1 MYLSKALSQLG
12 PNHELLLR
20 LPSYI
25 GGVGALICITAA
37 SFRLLK
43 SKAAIFVV
51 VYLTALNPKLIVM
64 AKEFKPYSFE
74 VFIHALL
81 TLWALEGVRRGGVSM
96 WFWVACAASF
106 LFCYNVAF
114 LLPAMVIA
122 LSPAPVSK
130 LWSICRGMFARITT
144 VQRLIL
150 IAALVGILLLINE
163 TVYSMLG
170 AEAREAK
177 WGNKYNVFPV
187 GKDFLE
193 SLVWY
198 AEKTW
203 QLIKAPGHLH
213 GLTTTQLLF
222 VQIAFFATYVL
233 GILHLLQKR
242 NYAVLLILC
251 GPLLTAA
258 VANILGYWPYGNF
271 RTNLF
276 LLPGLLLLA
285 GIGFEKL
292 TTLKRLRIP
301 AVVGAGLIVA
311 ISFPTDWA
319 FYKSKS
325 HTEDRYDQN
334 IILTDW
340 HSWRVM
346 DYYINTHPTG
356 SEKYAGVRQNVFLA
370 HGPLN
375 SVKILQ
381 SQLARIHYLI
391 SKQGKDST
399 VVRVWI
405 VVTKQNRFRSIEE
418 FPLVQQN
425 LVFQQEFDGIDEHY
439 HPSLFEL
446 RLTKPQQNQ

>member
-1 MYLSKALSQLG
+1 
-12 PNHELLLR
+12 
-20 LPSYI
+20 
-25 GGVGALICITAA
+25 
-37 SFRLLK
+37 
-43 SKAAIFVV
+43 
-51 VYLTALNPKLIVM
+51 
-64 AKEFKPYSFE
+64 
-74 VFIHALL
+74 
-81 TLWALEGVRRGGVSM
+81 
-96 WFWVACAASF
+96 
-106 LFCYNVAF
+106 
-114 LLPAMVIA
+114 
-122 LSPAPVSK
+122 
-130 LWSICRGMFARITT
+130 
-144 VQRLIL
+144 
-150 IAALVGILLLINE
+150 
-163 TVYSMLG
+163 
-170 AEAREAK
+170 
-177 WGNKYNVFPV
+177 
-187 GKDFLE
+187 
-193 SLVWY
+193 
-198 AEKTW
+198 
-203 QLIKAPGHLH
+203 
-213 GLTTTQLLF
+213 
-222 VQIAFFATYVL
+222 
-233 GILHLLQKR
+233 
-242 NYAVLLILC
+242 
-251 GPLLTAA
+251 
-258 VANILGYWPYGNF
+258 
-271 RTNLF
+271 
-276 LLPGLLLLA
+276 
-285 GIGFEKL
+285 
-292 TTLKRLRIP
+292 
-301 AVVGAGLIVA
+301 VGAGLIVA

-325 HTEDRYDQN
+325 MAYNAPAPQLSRVLDVIDQRLHTEDRYDQN